1 MEGRAW
7 RGKAG
12 RGKGG
17 RGRGPPNPG
26 NKGDYYESFENSGYS
41 RKEGDSA
48 SYHVSN
54 SGSRTEAPR
63 KGTQQALEW
72 LARKE
77 SSGANHNWGR
87 EAWNYPKGWP
97 DRYWKDG
104 VPCCPPQVEGRAEEF
119 FQGALGQVFA
129 YSGLE
134 FSFIGSHPRYR
145 AKPHWQPHPLPKR
158 ARTRGLRLGKG
169 SRRQPRSEE
178 GPEEE
183 DQGDLVEPTDRKA
196 CEWFA
201 EPTI

>member
-1 MEGRAW
+1 MEGRAG

-12 RGKGG
+12 SGKGG
-17 RGRGPPNPG
+17 RGRGPSNPW

-41 RKEGDSA
+41 RKEGYSA

-54 SGSRTEAPR
+54 SGSRTEAPLR
-63 KGTQQALEW
+63 NQQALEW

-97 DRYWKDG
+97 DRYWKGG

-158 ARTRGLRLGKG
+158 ARTRGARLGKG
-169 SRRQPRSEE
+169 ARRQPQCEE

-183 DQGDLVEPTDRKA
+183 DQEDLVEPTDRKA
-196 CEWFA
+196 CKWFE
-201 EPTI
+201 EPTS